1 MDASSEIAKWRLC
14 LEGDRSTCQIC
25 ASSQLE
31 ILELDPEPI
40 IGVLHK
46 WRVEYVVIG
55 GIAATFHGST
65 TVTRDFD
72 ICYSRERANLERL
85 ASALRELDARLRDVD
100 VEVPFQLDAASL
112 RNGLNFT
119 FKTKHGD
126 FDCFGDPGGGFDYEL
141 LKRNAD
147 RMDVAGRKVMVASLD
162 DIIAMK
168 RAAGRNKDRIEV
180 ENLSALREVR
190 DKGRR

>member
-1 MDASSEIAKWRLC
+1 MR
-14 LEGDRSTCQIC
+14 
-25 ASSQLE
+25 
-31 ILELDPEPI
+31 
-40 IGVLHK
+40 VLHK
-46 WRVEYVVIG
+46 WKVEYVVIG
-55 GIAATFHGST
+55 GIAATCQGST
-65 TVTRDFD
+65 TITRDFD

-85 ASALRELDARLRDVD
+85 TLALRELNARLRGVDVD
-100 VEVPFQLDAASL
+100 VPFQLDAASL

-126 FDCFGDPGGGFDYEL
+126 FDCLGDPGGGFDYEL

-147 RMDVAGRKVMVASLD
+147 EMDVGGWKVMVSSLD
-162 DIIAMK
+162 DLIAMK

-190 DKGRR
+190 DSEGRS